1 MRVEVGFSAAGR
13 RRWRRRGPLGQDSRA
28 SEARLGC
35 PLELHAVMPVAVESG
50 GGGGSDAVASNRC
63 TSGSGSRRCVFG
75 GGEDRGQD

>member
-35 PLELHAVMPVAVESG
+35 PQSSTPSCLWLSNPAVAEAVML
-50 GGGGSDAVASNRC
+50 
-63 TSGSGSRRCVFG
+63 
-75 GGEDRGQD
+75 